1 MPDLSSFLPLLAVG
15 FVTAAVVGWFAI
27 RWLLNYLNR
36 HSLYVF
42 AAYCAIVAVI
52 LVIVQVL

>member
-1 MPDLSSFLPLLAVG
+1 MG

-27 RWLLNYLNR
+27 KWLIDYLSR

-42 AAYCAIVAVI
+42 AAYCAVVGVAV
-52 LVIVQVL
+52 LLFR